1 MKPEVA
7 RLLEEL
13 LTGLKAGDMARIG
26 ACFEPEATFRAP
38 FLTETLVG
46 WPDIS
51 RHVLDLTVPHLAQM
65 ELLSVMEL
73 DNQVIRTF
81 RSRITDREGFEQP
94 FEGAALYTFSSRH
107 LIAHMQLFLDE
118 RNLRLL
124 LLRRS

>member
-1 MKPEVA
+1 M
-7 RLLEEL
+7 
-13 LTGLKAGDMARIG
+13 DRIG

-46 WPDIS
+46 WADIS
-51 RHVLDLTVPHLAQM
+51 KHVLGLTVPHLADM

-81 RSRITDREGFEQP
+81 RSRIKDRDGFDQA
-94 FEGAALYTFSSRH
+94 FEGAALYTFSARP
-107 LIAHMQLFLDE
+107 LIAGMQLFLDE

-124 LLRRS
+124 LLRRA

>member
-1 MKPEVA
+1 MKPEITQ
-7 RLLEEL
+7 LLDDL
-13 LTGLKAGDMARIG
+13 LASLKAGDMERIG

-46 WPDIS
+46 WAAIAK
-51 RHVLDLTVPHLAQM
+51 HVLDLTVPHLAQM

-81 RSRITDREGFEQP
+81 RSRIIDREGFEQP
-94 FEGAALYTFSSRH
+94 FEGAALYTFSPRH
-107 LIAHMQLFLDE
+107 LIAGMQLFLDE